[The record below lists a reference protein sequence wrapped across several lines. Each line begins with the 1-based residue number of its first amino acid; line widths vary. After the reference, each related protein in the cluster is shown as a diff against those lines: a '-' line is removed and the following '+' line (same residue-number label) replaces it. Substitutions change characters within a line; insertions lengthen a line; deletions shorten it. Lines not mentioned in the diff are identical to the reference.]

1 MMKLNYPLLDE
12 PIELGS
18 MTVLSIEE
26 TKAFRRFAEDFYS
39 YEEGGRIK
47 LFDQDLNNRSKINVR
62 IIGDVLEH
70 DPSSTTVL
78 KHIYEDL
85 TVQLND
91 RVEKRTELERLILQM
106 SDLLQQELLEHE
118 LHLTME
124 EASPEKLYKAF
135 GIKIEV
141 KTADFCEKIYEIV
154 DIYHYLDKRNI
165 LVFINAL
172 AYMDA
177 SEIKSLRE
185 YIELSRVQALF
196 IEPASQS
203 KQADYYLDSD
213 FYLHKNVIK

>member
-1 MMKLNYPLLDE
+1 MKLNYPLFDE
-12 PIELGS
+12 PIELGA

-26 TKAFRRFAEDFYS
+26 TKVFRRFAEDFYY

-47 LFDQDLNNRSKINVR
+47 LFDQDLNNRSKINIR
-62 IIGDVLEH
+62 IIGDVLEY
-70 DPSSTTVL
+70 DPSSTAAL

-85 TVQLND
+85 TAQLNAMPE
-91 RVEKRTELERLILQM
+91 RRMELERLILQM
-106 SDLLQQELLEHE
+106 TDLFQHELLEHE

-141 KTADFCEKIYEIV
+141 KTNAFYQKIYEIV
-154 DIYHYLDKRNI
+154 DIYHYLDKKNI

-172 AYMDA
+172 AYLDEK
-177 SEIKSLRE
+177 EIKSLRE
-185 YIELSRVQALF
+185 YMALSRVQALF
-196 IEPASQS
+196 IEPGSQS

-213 FYLHKNVIK
+213 FYLHKI

>member
-1 MMKLNYPLLDE
+1 MKLNYPLFDE
-12 PIELGS
+12 PIELGA

-26 TKAFRRFAEDFYS
+26 TKVFRRFAEDFYC

-47 LFDQDLNNRSKINVR
+47 IFDENLNNRSKINIR

-70 DPSSTTVL
+70 DPSSTTAL

-85 TVQLND
+85 TAQLNAMP
-91 RVEKRTELERLILQM
+91 EKRMELERLILQM
-106 SDLLQQELLEHE
+106 ADLFQHELLEHE

-141 KTADFCEKIYEIV
+141 KTGAFCEKIYEIV

-172 AYMDA
+172 AYLDEK
-177 SEIKSLRE
+177 EIKSLRE
-185 YIELSRVQALF
+185 YMALSRVQALF
-196 IEPASQS
+196 IEPGSQS

-213 FYLHKNVIK
+213 FYLHKI

>member
-1 MMKLNYPLLDE
+1 MKLNYPFFDE
-12 PIELGS
+12 PIELGP

-26 TKAFRRFAEDFYS
+26 IHVFRRFVEEFYTYDEDS
-39 YEEGGRIK
+39 RIK
-47 LFDQDLNNRSKINVR
+47 LFDDDLNNRSKINVK

-85 TVQLND
+85 TAQLNGMP
-91 RVEKRTELERLILQM
+91 EKRMELERLTLQVA
-106 SDLLQQELLEHE
+106 DLLQQELLEHE

-141 KTADFCEKIYEIV
+141 NAGAFYQKIYEIV

-165 LVFINAL
+165 LVFVNTL
-172 AYMDA
+172 AYLDA
-177 SEIKSLRE
+177 GEIKSLRE
-185 YIELSRVQALF
+185 YMALSRVQALF

-203 KQADYYLDSD
+203 KHADYYLDSD